1 MKFYTKLSIKCSDSP
16 LIKLFHLDKM
26 KLFLIGLLGA
36 TLGAKFDDQE
46 SDWTVSPYRI
56 HRPNRIDFS
65 GGYRWWQ
72 A

>member
-1 MKFYTKLSIKCSDSP
+1 
-16 LIKLFHLDKM
+16 M